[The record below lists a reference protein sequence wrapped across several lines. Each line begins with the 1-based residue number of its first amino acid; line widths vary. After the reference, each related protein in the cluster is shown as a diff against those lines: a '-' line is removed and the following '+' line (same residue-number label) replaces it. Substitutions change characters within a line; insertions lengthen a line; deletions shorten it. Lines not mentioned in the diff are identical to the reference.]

1 MNDYDLKVVAGL
13 ILVGIIVISS
23 QLTKIKALLKD
34 IRDGTD
40 NFYE

>member
-1 MNDYDLKVVAGL
+1 MNDYDLKVIAGL
-13 ILVGIIVISS
+13 LIAGIWLISN

-34 IRDGTD
+34 IKDGTD

>member
-13 ILVGIIVISS
+13 ILVGTIVISS

-40 NFYE
+40 NYYD